1 MNKSTTNNHGLS
13 LSGIIFVLKV
23 MVAEV
28 DISNTLGIA
37 CSEFLSS
44 LDEEASC
51 NRNDYNAL
59 LAPIQYRIQ

>member
-1 MNKSTTNNHGLS
+1 MNKSTTNNHWLS
-13 LSGIIFVLKV
+13 LSGIFIYILLKV
-23 MVAEV
+23 MVAVVEKHT
-28 DISNTLGIA
+28 IS
-37 CSEFLSS
+37 CSAFSSS